1 MDSLDDAALIAEAAH
16 GESSA
21 LSALYDRYSGL
32 MASVA
37 QRILGDREL
46 AEDLVHDVFMEAWRA
61 AADYDPARGSVRTW
75 LMVRLRSRALDRKRS
90 AVFRREIATD
100 RLPVTTDEGD
110 TARALSEAPDAALVR
125 AALAELPE
133 EQRQVLE
140 LAYFEGM
147 SSSEIATR
155 MGSPIGT
162 VKSRTAAAMAKL
174 RAALEQKENR

>member
-1 MDSLDDAALIAEAAH
+1 MDNLDDAALIAEAAH
-16 GESSA
+16 GEASA
-21 LSALYDRYSGL
+21 LSTLYDRYAAL

-61 AADYDPARGSVRTW
+61 AADYDPARGTVRTW

-90 AVFRREIATD
+90 AAFRREVATD
-100 RLPVTTDEGD
+100 RMPTTTDEGD
-110 TARALSEAPDAALVR
+110 TARALAEAPDAQVVR
-125 AALAELPE
+125 DALATLPE
-133 EQRQVLE
+133 EQRAVLE
-140 LAYFEGM
+140 LAYFEGLT
-147 SSSEIATR
+147 SSEIADR

-174 RAALEQKENR
+174 RAALEGRND

>member
-1 MDSLDDAALIAEAAH
+1 METLDDAALIAEAAH
-16 GESSA
+16 GEASA
-21 LSALYDRYSGL
+21 LSELYDRHAPL

-61 AADYDPARGSVRTW
+61 AANYDPARGTVRTW

-90 AVFRREIATD
+90 AAYRREIATD
-100 RLPVTTDEGD
+100 RMPVSTDDGD
-110 TARALSEAPDAALVR
+110 TARALTEAPDAQVVR

-140 LAYFEGM
+140 LAYFEGL

-174 RAALEQKENR
+174 RAALERGND

>member
-1 MDSLDDAALIAEAAH
+1 MDNLDDAALIAEAAH
-16 GESSA
+16 GEANA
-21 LSALYDRYSGL
+21 LSALYDRYATL

-61 AADYDPARGSVRTW
+61 AADYDPARGTVRTW

-90 AVFRREIATD
+90 AVFRREVATD
-100 RLPVTTDEGD
+100 RMPTTTDEGD
-110 TARALSEAPDAALVR
+110 IARALVEAPDAQVVR

-133 EQRQVLE
+133 EQRAVLE
-140 LAYFEGM
+140 LAYFEGLT
-147 SSSEIATR
+147 SSEIADR

-174 RAALEQKENR
+174 RAALEGKDR